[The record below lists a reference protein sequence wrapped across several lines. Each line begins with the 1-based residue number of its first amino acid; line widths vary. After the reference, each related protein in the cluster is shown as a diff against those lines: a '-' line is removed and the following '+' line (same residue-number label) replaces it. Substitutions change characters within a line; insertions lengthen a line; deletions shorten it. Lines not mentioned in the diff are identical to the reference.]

1 MNYFKEEQHFR
12 QKLLWL
18 VILFFPAFSLYGI
31 YQQVMMGNVI
41 GDKPLSDEGIITF
54 SLLVGLGLPVLFW
67 FMKLKLRVSYEGL
80 HYQFFH
86 IHLKAR
92 LIPFEDIKS

>member
-1 MNYFKEEQHFR
+1 MTYFKEDQHFR

-67 FMKLKLRVSYEGL
+67 
-80 HYQFFH
+80 
-86 IHLKAR
+86 AR
-92 LIPFEDIKS
+92 DPGCTARKTAP